1 MNKDG
6 LKRLSAIQPV
16 KKSFEQKAMINL
28 VQASTA
34 IPENKISTTDLVA
47 SMMHKLSSE
56 LINTIWTL
64 GVDDRYSAMDNYAD
78 FLNGAP
84 MNMTTSTTEMGV
96 DATRKWA
103 GEGFT
108 RPWPDVIEMSP
119 EVKRRVDELWKKAK
133 IL

>member
-34 IPENKISTTDLVA
+34 IPENTISTTDLVA

-84 MNMTTSTTEMGV
+84 MNMTTSTPEMGA
-96 DATRKWA
+96 DADPQTSA
-103 GEGFT
+103 GTG
-108 RPWPDVIEMSP
+108 S
-119 EVKRRVDELWKKAK
+119 ELSQHG
-133 IL
+133 LL